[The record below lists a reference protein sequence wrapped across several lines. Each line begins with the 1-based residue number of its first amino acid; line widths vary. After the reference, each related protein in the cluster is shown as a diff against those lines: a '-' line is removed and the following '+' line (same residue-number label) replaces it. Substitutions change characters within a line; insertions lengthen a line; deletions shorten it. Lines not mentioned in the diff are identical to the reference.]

1 MIPTSR
7 NQCGSVMIKVKRWSF
22 ITGFAMLLFALP
34 IHADAQDR
42 GDRPQDRDQIEQR
55 FRRQM
60 VRQIEQRLG
69 LDQTQVQTLVA
80 VIQRH
85 REGRSRL
92 ARGDIAVRHRV
103 EALML
108 ESDADQAEA
117 EQLMIRMRRLRIAEA
132 ELFTQEQEELLEFLT
147 PVQVL
152 KILSIRAEMSRRIER
167 LRRGDGPPPRRP
179 RGPGQIS

>member
-7 NQCGSVMIKVKRWSF
+7 NQSGSVMIKVKRWGF